1 MIILRDNAQ
10 GNLLNGPEIAVKRLS
25 TISSQEL
32 REQFKNEVQLIAKLQ
47 HKNLVALLGCCVQGD
62 ERMLL
67 YEYMPNK
74 SLDHYIFG
82 LNLCILLSSKFHFGA
97 HRVCLMLNILCE
109 FDLCLTLHR

>member
-67 YEYMPNK
+67 YEYTPNK
-74 SLDHYIFG
+74 SLHHYIIG
-82 LNLCILLSSKFHFGA
+82 LNVCFLLTSKFHFGSHIESA
-97 HRVCLMLNILCE
+97 VTFN
-109 FDLCLTLHR
+109 